1 MPRQEFILGTAGH
14 IDHGKTA
21 LIRTMTGIDT
31 DRLEQEKKRGIS
43 IDIGF
48 AHLEVGPYR
57 LGIVD
62 VPGHERFIKNML
74 AGASGIDL
82 AMMLVA
88 ADDSVMPQT
97 REHLAILELLR
108 VPTGLVVI
116 TKTDLVEPDWLDL
129 VEQDVRELVAGTF
142 LEHAPIVRASAIT
155 GDGVEQVKQ
164 AIEQVC
170 QTIQPDDG
178 REPFRLAID
187 RSFMLQGL
195 GTVVTGTVSSGVVAV
210 DDELE
215 WLPLD
220 KKVRVRRI
228 QTHGAEVESIG
239 RGQRAALNLANVHHT
254 EVARGHTLAAPRFL
268 SSSRLLTVQFSV
280 LPDSPWPIK
289 HRARLRLY
297 IGTQETMVQV
307 RLLKGT
313 LLQGGESALAQLECS
328 EPVAAVFRQPFVLRS
343 ESPLR
348 TIGGGNIVQPA
359 AKRIARQD
367 DAAKRRLADLI
378 DGDGLTRAATA
389 AYFNRAEPF
398 GALDLARDAG
408 LNLDR
413 AQEALE
419 ELRTGGMLLTLK
431 AGQRNTVHLH
441 KDYFS
446 ELRNLVVKALRQ
458 LHVVSPL
465 ESAIARTSVVRRLNY
480 LEANLVHGLI
490 DRLIEEG
497 ELVGSERDVRLAEF
511 SPTLSESQQQLLQ
524 RAVEAYHKGAFSP
537 PEPGELAAS
546 LGVATDELLPLID
559 LAAAQGQLAHVGGGL
574 FIHHDREL
582 ELRDRISKS
591 LSNGPMTMGQ
601 IKEMLSTTRKF
612 AVPLCEYLDRIGFTR
627 RNGDMR
633 VLTASSQAAASNTAR
648 Q

>member
-31 DRLEQEKKRGIS
+31 DRLEEEKKRGIS

-48 AHLEVGPYR
+48 AHMGVGPYR

-82 AMMLVA
+82 VMLIVA

-97 REHLAILELLR
+97 REHLAILKLLR
-108 VPTGLVVI
+108 VPTGLIVI
-116 TKTDLVEPDWLDL
+116 TKTDLVKEDWLDL
-129 VEQDVRELVAGTF
+129 VEQDVRDLVAGTF
-142 LEHAPIVRASAIT
+142 LEDAPIVRASAIT
-155 GDGVEQVKQ
+155 GDGVEQVKH

-178 REPFRLAID
+178 RKPFRLAID
-187 RSFMLQGL
+187 RSFVLQGL
-195 GTVVTGTVSSGVVAV
+195 GTVVTGTVSSGTVAV
-210 DDELE
+210 DDELQ
-215 WLPLD
+215 WLPPD

-228 QTHGAEVESIG
+228 QTHGREVESIG

-254 EVARGHTLAAPRFL
+254 EIARGHTLAAPKFL
-268 SSSRLLTVQFSV
+268 ASSRLLTVQLSV

-289 HRARLRLY
+289 HRTRLRLY
-297 IGTQETMVQV
+297 LGTQETMVHV

-313 LLQGGESALAQLECS
+313 LLQGGESCLAQLECT

-348 TIGGGNIVQPA
+348 TIGGGNIVQPT

-367 DAAKRRLADLI
+367 DAAKRRLADLLH
-378 DGDGLTRAATA
+378 GDELTRASTA
-389 AYFNRAEPF
+389 AYFNRAKPF
-398 GALDLARDAG
+398 AELDLARDAG
-408 LNLDR
+408 LNLDH
-413 AQEALE
+413 AHVALQK
-419 ELRTGGMLLTLK
+419 LRSDATVLTLQ
-431 AGQRNTVHLH
+431 AGQRSAVHLH

-446 ELRNLVVKALRQ
+446 ELRILVVEALRQ
-458 LHVVSPL
+458 LHLASPL
-465 ESAIARTSVVRRLNY
+465 ESAVARTSVLRRLNY

-490 DRLIEEG
+490 DHLIKQG
-497 ELVGSERDVRLAEF
+497 KLVGSERDVGLAEF
-511 SPTLSESQQQLLQ
+511 KPTLSEAQQQLLQ
-524 RAVEAYHKGAFSP
+524 RAVEAYHKAAFSP
-537 PEPGELAAS
+537 PEPAELAVS
-546 LGVATDELLPLID
+546 LGVAPDELQPLID
-559 LAAAQGQLAHVGGGL
+559 LAVAQGHLAHLGGGL

-582 ELRDRISKS
+582 ELRDRITKS
-591 LSNGPMTMGQ
+591 LANGPMTMAQ

-612 AVPLCEYLDRIGFTR
+612 AVPLCEYLDRIGLTR
-627 RNGDMR
+627 RDGDLR
-633 VLTASSQAAASNTAR
+633 VLTASSQTAASNTTR

>member
-31 DRLEQEKKRGIS
+31 DRLEEEKKRGIS

-62 VPGHERFIKNML
+62 VPGHERFIRNML

-82 AMMLVA
+82 AMMIVA

-97 REHLAILELLR
+97 REHLAILKLLR

-116 TKTDLVEPDWLDL
+116 TKTDLVKGDWLDL
-129 VEQDVRELVAGTF
+129 VEQDVRDLVAGTF
-142 LEHAPIVRASAIT
+142 LEDAPIVRASAIT
-155 GDGVEQVKQ
+155 GDGVEQVKH

-187 RSFMLQGL
+187 RSFVLQGL

-210 DDELE
+210 DDELQ

-228 QTHGAEVESIG
+228 QTHGREVESIG

-254 EVARGHTLAAPRFL
+254 EIARGHTLATPKFL
-268 SSSRLLTVQFSV
+268 ASSRLLTVQLSV

-297 IGTQETMVQV
+297 LGTQEAMVQV
-307 RLLKGT
+307 RLLQGT
-313 LLQGGESALAQLECS
+313 LLQGGESCLAQLECS
-328 EPVAAVFRQPFVLRS
+328 ESVAAVFRQPFVLRS

-348 TIGGGNIVQPA
+348 TIGGGNIVQPT

-367 DAAKRRLADLI
+367 DAAKRRLVDLI
-378 DGDGLTRAATA
+378 DGDDLTRAATA
-389 AYFNRAEPF
+389 AYFNQGKPF
-398 GALDLARDAG
+398 VELDLARDAG

-413 AQEALE
+413 AHVALE
-419 ELRTGGMLLTLK
+419 KLQADETLLTLK
-431 AGQRNTVHLH
+431 AGQRNAVYLH

-446 ELRNLVVKALRQ
+446 ELRNLVVEALRQ
-458 LHVVSPL
+458 LHVASPL
-465 ESAIARTSVVRRLNY
+465 ESAVARTSVAGRLNY
-480 LEANLVHGLI
+480 LEPNLVHGLI

-497 ELVGSERDVRLAEF
+497 ELVGSERDVGLAQF
-511 SPTLSESQQQLLQ
+511 KPTLSEAQQQLLQ
-524 RAVEAYHKGAFSP
+524 RAVEVYHKAVFSP
-537 PEPGELAAS
+537 PDVGELAVS
-546 LGVATDELLPLID
+546 LGVAGDELQPLID
-559 LAAAQGQLAHVGGGL
+559 LAVAQGHLAHLGRGL
-574 FIHHDREL
+574 FIHHDREV
-582 ELRDRISKS
+582 ELRDRITRS
-591 LSNGPMTMGQ
+591 LANGPMTMGQ
-601 IKEMLSTTRKF
+601 IKEMLSTSRKF

-627 RNGDMR
+627 RDGDLR
-633 VLTASSQAAASNTAR
+633 LLTASSQTAASNIDR
-648 Q
+648 P

>member
-48 AHLEVGPYR
+48 AHLEVGPFR

-62 VPGHERFIKNML
+62 VPGHERFIRNML

-82 AMMLVA
+82 AMLIVA

-97 REHLAILELLR
+97 REHLAILKLLR
-108 VPTGLVVI
+108 VPTGLIVI
-116 TKTDLVEPDWLDL
+116 TKTDLAKEDWLDL
-129 VEQDVRELVAGTF
+129 VEQDVRDLVAGTF
-142 LEHAPIVRASAIT
+142 LENAPIVRASAIT
-155 GDGVEQVKQ
+155 GDGVEQVKR
-164 AIEQVC
+164 AIENVC

-187 RSFMLQGL
+187 RSFVLQGL
-195 GTVVTGTVSSGVVAV
+195 GTVVTGTVSSGVVTV

-215 WLPLD
+215 WLPRE

-228 QTHGAEVESIG
+228 QTHGTEVRSIG
-239 RGQRAALNLANVHHT
+239 RGQRAALNLASVHHT
-254 EVARGHTLAAPRFL
+254 EISRGHTLATPRFL
-268 SSSRLLTVQFSV
+268 APSRLLTVQLSI

-313 LLQGGESALAQLECS
+313 LLQGGESCLAQLECS
-328 EPVAAVFRQPFVLRS
+328 EPVASVFQQPFVLRS
-343 ESPLR
+343 ESPLH
-348 TIGGGNIVQPA
+348 TIGGGNIVQPS
-359 AKRIARQD
+359 AKQIARQD
-367 DAAKRRLADLI
+367 DAARRRLTDLLA
-378 DGDGLTRAATA
+378 GDDLTRAATA
-389 AYFNRAEPF
+389 AYLNRANPF
-398 GALDLARDAG
+398 GELDLARDAD

-413 AQEALE
+413 AHVALE
-419 ELRTGGMLLTLK
+419 QLQADETLLTLH
-431 AGQRNTVHLH
+431 AGQRSAVHLH
-441 KDYFS
+441 KDYLN
-446 ELRNLVVKALRQ
+446 ELRILVVEALRQ
-458 LHVVSPL
+458 LHTASPL
-465 ESAIARTSVVRRLNY
+465 ESAVARTSVVRKLNY

-490 DRLIEEG
+490 DRLIEDG
-497 ELVGSERDVRLAEF
+497 ELVGSDRDVGLAEF
-511 SPTLSESQQQLLQ
+511 KPTLSEAQQQLLK
-524 RAVEAYHKGAFSP
+524 RAVEAYHKAAFSP
-537 PEPGELAAS
+537 PEPVELAAS
-546 LGVATDELLPLID
+546 LDVATDELRPLID
-559 LAAAQGQLAHVGGGL
+559 LAVAQGHLAHLGGGL
-574 FIHHDREL
+574 FIHHDREV
-582 ELRDRISKS
+582 ELRDRITQA
-591 LSNGPMTMGQ
+591 LSTGGKTMGQ
-601 IKEMLSTTRKF
+601 IKETLSTTRKF

-627 RNGDMR
+627 RDGDLR